1 MLVHSIHSDWI
12 KKLIFHL
19 RTRKK
24 LALLLPSIHTASN
37 TIPIYFKFHSTTRK
51 KRENIEESFHMVYF
65 FWAIFLRRNCNENL
79 FWLKDLLSSLRGIG
93 MCKNHKIFMTI
104 EKSIWVKWEMISIL
118 TVYVCKILEVAWQKI
133 KKIILIFVA
142 LRWLSGMCL
151 YDFWIRHTISQYPA
165 NLHYRSLF
173 RGFNLKFFKK
183 SSEEGQDTQGGL

>member
-19 RTRKK
+19 STRKK

-37 TIPIYFKFHSTTRK
+37 TIPIYFKFHSTARK

-93 MCKNHKIFMTI
+93 MCKNHKNFYDDRRIDMSQMGDDFNIDGICLWDTRGSMTKNQ
-104 EKSIWVKWEMISIL
+104 ENNFDFCSFKMVVWHV
-118 TVYVCKILEVAWQKI
+118 
-133 KKIILIFVA
+133 FVWF
-142 LRWLSGMCL
+142 L
-151 YDFWIRHTISQYPA
+151 
-165 NLHYRSLF
+165 N
-173 RGFNLKFFKK
+173 
-183 SSEEGQDTQGGL
+183 

>member
-19 RTRKK
+19 STRKK
-24 LALLLPSIHTASN
+24 LVLMHASILTASN

-65 FWAIFLRRNCNENL
+65 FWAIFLRRKCNENL
-79 FWLKDLLSSLRGIG
+79 FWLKDLLSNLLEIG
-93 MCKNHKIFMTI
+93 MCKNHKNFMTI

-133 KKIILIFVA
+133 KKIILIFEA
-142 LRWLSGMCL
+142 LKWLSDTCP
-151 YDFWIRHTISQYPA
+151 YDFWIR
-165 NLHYRSLF
+165 
-173 RGFNLKFFKK
+173 
-183 SSEEGQDTQGGL
+183 